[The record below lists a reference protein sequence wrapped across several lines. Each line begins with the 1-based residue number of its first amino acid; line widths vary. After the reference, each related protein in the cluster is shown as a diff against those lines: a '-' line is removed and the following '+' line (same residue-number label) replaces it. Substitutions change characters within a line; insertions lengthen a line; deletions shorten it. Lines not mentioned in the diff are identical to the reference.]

1 MGLVIGLYTGWIIL
15 ATFITISIN
24 SWKMNVPLLLVIS
37 VVLVR
42 RAHSLKCW
50 NCHPDIFF
58 SGVKKSIP
66 ADKNCFDI
74 SNNIQLTCEGENES
88 CATITVDGKT
98 TKGCAGVKKNDG
110 CKDSGNAKVCYCNDD
125 MCNSDGFEDPVL
137 QIPSASDLVSR
148 TCCNGNFAEIC
159 RTVRIDCRLKE
170 GYPCGCPMDGPCIT
184 DSCYPGTYCVLEGP
198 GHGTCTRSP

>member
-1 MGLVIGLYTGWIIL
+1 MKL
-15 ATFITISIN
+15 
-24 SWKMNVPLLLVIS
+24 PLLLLIS
-37 VVLVR
+37 VVLVQ

-50 NCHPDIFF
+50 KCQPVGH
-58 SGVKKSIP
+58 
-66 ADKNCFDI
+66 KNCFDI
-74 SNNIQLTCEGENES
+74 SNNIQMTCEGENDS
-88 CATITVDGKT
+88 CATIIVDGKA

-110 CKDSGNAKVCYCNDD
+110 CKGSGNRFSNAKVCYCNDD

-137 QIPSASDLVSR
+137 QIPSASALVSR
-148 TCCNGNFAEIC
+148 SCCNGNFAEIC
-159 RTVRIDCRLKE
+159 RRIRIDCRLKE